1 MTKLEQLRAQVAA
14 KLELDKQNISE
25 QMEISRLTAKLS
37 ILNNPAMETSRVNL
51 AITSETTNKLKSLI
65 MQCETIISSMPIY
78 SSKTRETRKWNPTA
92 QYGMGNH
99 IQLLTSLLSG
109 INYAATDHKVMMLAA
124 TGLSEDLIEQ
134 TLEAFGSTAYY
145 SNNYAT
151 VIAETPCNLSKLQDC
166 IALIEDSL
174 DLTLDKSKLTLPTM
188 SARFELARVVAE
200 RKEAE
205 LALAQATPTVAI

>member
-1 MTKLEQLRAQVAA
+1 
-14 KLELDKQNISE
+14 
-25 QMEISRLTAKLS
+25 
-37 ILNNPAMETSRVNL
+37 
-51 AITSETTNKLKSLI
+51 
-65 MQCETIISSMPIY
+65 
-78 SSKTRETRKWNPTA
+78 
-92 QYGMGNH
+92 MGNH

-134 TLEAFGSTAYY
+134 TLEAFGSTVYY